1 MNLWRGDVEP
11 ERGSYVF
18 PILTAKL
25 HLWELTDQINEQ
37 GFYISLHHT
46 IASLRFQD
54 VSELVLSGFNHQNA
68 IFGLSIVRKERN
80 EGHRRRFWSNS
91 RRPSGLRRSSYACA
105 LGSLKQLHAIEM
117 DELNETANPVM
128 SKRLG
133 CRCNV

>member
-46 IASLRFQD
+46 TASLRFQD

-80 EGHRRRFWSNS
+80 GG
-91 RRPSGLRRSSYACA
+91 PSPAFLVEFEEAFGIKAAFICMRIGVVEAVACNRD
-105 LGSLKQLHAIEM
+105 GRVE
-117 DELNETANPVM
+117 
-128 SKRLG
+128 
-133 CRCNV
+133 